1 MHRLHNRVP
10 PALIVAVYGLL
21 MWLGS
26 SVEGLRL
33 TPWQSL
39 FASVLLLLAGA
50 ICLAAVLG
58 FRRASTTVNPL
69 APQQASSLVVNG
81 IYRYSRNPMYL
92 GFAIA
97 LLAWA
102 IALGSLDAFLGVG
115 AFVLTIQWLQIA
127 PEERALEKRFGKV
140 FQLYKARVRRWI

>member
-1 MHRLHNRVP
+1 MTRLHNRVP
-10 PALIVAVYGLL
+10 PVLIAAVYGLL

-26 SVEGLRL
+26 SFEGLRL
-33 TPWQSL
+33 ALWQSL
-39 FASVLLLLAGA
+39 LASVFLLLAGA

-58 FRRASTTVNPL
+58 FRRARTTVNPL
-69 APQQASSLVVNG
+69 APLQASSLVENG

-102 IALGSLDAFLGVG
+102 IALGSFYALLGVG

-127 PEERALEKRFGKV
+127 PEERALDKRFGKG
-140 FQLYKARVRRWI
+140 FQLYKARVRRWM